1 MGSLS
6 TLGGMPSQV
15 FSATEVKRLLEEGAQ
30 LVDVLGQDEF
40 DHDHLPGA
48 INIPL
53 KQLDGRTAG
62 QLDRTRPV
70 LVYCNDFG

>member
-1 MGSLS
+1 MIRRIGLE
-6 TLGGMPSQV
+6 QV
-15 FSATEVKRLLEEGAQ
+15 QKMKEQGAQ
-30 LVDVLGQDEF
+30 IVDVLASKEYSEEPI
-40 DHDHLPGA
+40 PGA

-53 KQLDGRTAG
+53 KQLDDKTAG